1 MMFRKLAATGVG
13 LLLLGRFPTFMAER
27 LAGEGERHK
36 MTRFVA
42 GRAVGEATASSK
54 RGRGP
59 SKGPVDL
66 DAGEAAAAGEVGGQG
81 LGVQD
86 HFPGVGGSVEETD
99 GAVRLEMDLVWT

>member
-1 MMFRKLAATGVG
+1 MIELPI
-13 LLLLGRFPTFMAER
+13 LGCA
-27 LAGEGERHK
+27 
-36 MTRFVA
+36 
-42 GRAVGEATASSK
+42 

-66 DAGEAAAAGEVGGQG
+66 DAAEVAAAGEVVGQG

-86 HFPGVGGSVEETD
+86 HFAGCGGGVEETD